1 MRQWLKRIAGE
12 TGGAEIAEAAV
23 RVELAGN
30 QGTRRQIGKDPR
42 RERGVTILIT
52 AVAMVVMLAM
62 AALAIDVVTLYV
74 ASSEAQK
81 NADAAALAGAKAFVS
96 SGFTSWQ
103 LGDPTTGAAQTQVC
117 NGSTGLADY
126 QAQAAAQ
133 KNSIAGS
140 APTTVTTSCTFP
152 AGNPQITVAVTR
164 TGLPTFFARIWGAGA
179 SSVSATS
186 KAEAYNPS
194 GSATVPIQVHSV
206 KPWLIPNCDP
216 NVVWGAAG
224 CPAGKTIVDPATNYA
239 LNNPAAYIGKFF
251 VFTQAKNPPT
261 PPEYY
266 ALDLV
271 PQATDCPS
279 SSAAPAGSCNKLG
292 STAYHDNIACANTA
306 LTLSC
311 GDTVNVDPNTNS
323 GPMETKTRQG
333 VQCLIH
339 TTDHGNPTPPSC
351 TTDTDPDCFVSGAP
365 VTINGGQS
373 NPNPAMR
380 VANISRS
387 DSIVTVPIFDYQT
400 AANNP
405 CPPPPPAGVCG
416 TATVTG
422 FLQLGIQSVSNA
434 GDIGAFVLNASGCD
448 PAAAGNPPVSGG
460 GVSPV
465 PVRLTR

>member
-1 MRQWLKRIAGE
+1 MHGH
-12 TGGAEIAEAAV
+12 
-23 RVELAGN
+23 
-30 QGTRRQIGKDPR
+30 IGKCRR

-52 AVAMVVMLAM
+52 TVAMVVMLAM

-103 LGDPTTGAAQTQVC
+103 LGDPATGAAQTQVC

-152 AGNPQITVAVTR
+152 VGNPQITVAVTR

-194 GSATVPIQVHSV
+194 GSTTVPIQVHSV
-206 KPWLIPNCDP
+206 KPWLIPNCVP
-216 NVVWGAAG
+216 SSPPPCVAAN
-224 CPAGKTIVDPATNYA
+224 TIVDPTANHA
-239 LNNPAAYIGKFF
+239 LHNTALYIGQFS
-251 VFTQAKNPPT
+251 VFTQARNPVAA
-261 PPEYY
+261 PEYY

-279 SSAAPAGSCNKLG
+279 SSAAPAGSCNQLG
-292 STAYHDNIACANTA
+292 STAYHDNIACANPA

-311 GDTVNVDPNTNS
+311 GDTVTIDPNTNT
-323 GPMETKTRQG
+323 PAVRIKTREG
-333 VQCLIH
+333 TQCLIH
-339 TTDHGNPTPPSC
+339 TADKGNYPPTSC
-351 TTDTDPDCFVSGAP
+351 TLDTDPDCFVAGPP

-373 NPNPAMR
+373 NPNPLMR
-380 VANISRS
+380 APVTNISRS

-400 AANNP
+400 AAANP
-405 CPPPPPAGVCG
+405 CPGGVCG
-416 TATVTG
+416 TAVVTG
-422 FLQLGIQSVSNA
+422 FLQLGIQSIGLPPGGGAA
-434 GDIGAFVLNASGCD
+434 GKIGAVILNASGCD
-448 PAAAGNPPVSGG
+448 PAAAGNPAVAGG
-460 GVSPV
+460 GVAPV